1 MSVTSV
7 ITRTLSRAKRLKI
20 RHISICNFRGIRE
33 LDWDIA
39 TDIVCLVGP
48 GDSTK
53 TTILDAI
60 AAALSPNQFIGVND
74 ADFYE
79 GDVGKSILIEVTV
92 TDPPMSLLL
101 ENKFG
106 LAQRGWSA
114 EKGVIDEPESG
125 SDPALTIQLR
135 VDASLEPLW
144 TIVKQAKQDEG
155 SFISARDR
163 ATLQT
168 YRVDES
174 VNNHLGW
181 GRSSALSALT
191 GTQEEIAPTIAA
203 AQREARSAVFD
214 ANLTELSAAAAK
226 AEELAAELGVPAGD
240 GFQAGLDQRRALR
253 AWCCIAEE
261 CP

>member
-1 MSVTSV
+1 M
-7 ITRTLSRAKRLKI
+7 KI